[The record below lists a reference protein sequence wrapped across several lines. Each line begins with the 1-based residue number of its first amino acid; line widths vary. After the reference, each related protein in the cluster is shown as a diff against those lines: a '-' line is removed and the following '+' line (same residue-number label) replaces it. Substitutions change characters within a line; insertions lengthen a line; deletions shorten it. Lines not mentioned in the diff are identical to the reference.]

1 MQKYFNLVEKVGLS
15 EKSIEEAIENAVL
28 SENSV
33 SWFEVVEIRGRLNQ
47 DKKIEYQVKVRIGTK
62 E

>member
-33 SWFEVVEIRGRLNQ
+33 SWFEVVEIRGRVNQ

-62 E
+62 